1 MKKEYYSFSL
11 YESNRFARIIQ
22 LIFGIICIAVAFIWL
37 FMNLKTS
44 GSSLDFWVTILFLIG
59 FGSWQINYGLGFAGK
74 FIEISKNYIRLKKS
88 SILPVRQINAADISS
103 VRVYP
108 LNLIFLL
115 KNGKKVKLRFGT
127 TYTNDISRIKDSVLK
142 FASVNNISAEVK
154 TEEL

>member
-1 MKKEYYSFSL
+1 
-11 YESNRFARIIQ
+11 
-22 LIFGIICIAVAFIWL
+22 
-37 FMNLKTS
+37 MNLKTS
-44 GSSLDFWVTILFLIG
+44 GSSLDFGYNTVLIG
-59 FGSWQINYGLGFAGK
+59 FGSWQIITVKLPK